1 MRRIL
6 KALMVS
12 SLLLVAGPVAADE
25 VFLLNGDRLTGK
37 IVSATG
43 GKLILNTDAAGEITI
58 DLAKVKTFSAEAPV
72 QLQLGEKKTVVESRV
87 AAGQEGEVQGEI
99 PPGTPPQPLSIK
111 GITAINPPPP
121 AWHGAFALNALFTT
135 GNSETEQI
143 GFTASASKRW
153 EDDRLSLGAE
163 YAYGRQKDQNTGVTS
178 TTVDYGTGFIKY
190 DHFLT
195 KKFYGY
201 AGFKVE
207 HDGVAGLTFRTTTG
221 PGVGYQWFESPE
233 FNLST
238 EVGPSWVHEQF
249 EDSGSRDFMALR
261 LAYSVDWT
269 PVKPLKLYHNLEYLP
284 DVTDFGD
291 YLLNI
296 NAGARATIWKGLFA
310 DFRIEFRYDSTPDP
324 GRKKADT
331 RYILGAGWSF

>member
-6 KALMVS
+6 KALILS
-12 SLLLVAGPVAADE
+12 PLLLVAGPVAADE

-72 QLQLGEKKTVVESRV
+72 QLQLGGKTLVESRV
-87 AAGQEGEVQGEI
+87 AAGPEGEVQGEI
-99 PPGTPPQPLSIK
+99 PPGTPAQALSIK

-121 AWHGAFALNALFTT
+121 AWHGAFALNALLTT
-135 GNSETEQI
+135 GNSETQQL

-163 YAYGRQKDQNTGVTS
+163 YAYGRQTDQNTGVTS
-178 TTVDYGTGFIKY
+178 TTVDYGAGFIKY

-201 AGFKVE
+201 AGFKIE

-238 EVGPSWVHEQF
+238 EAGPSWVHEQF
-249 EDSGSRDFMALR
+249 EDSGSRDFVALR

-284 DVTDFGD
+284 DVTDFSV

-310 DFRIEFRYDSTPDP
+310 DFRIEYRHDSTPDK
-324 GRKKADT
+324 GRKTTDM
-331 RYILGAGWSF
+331 RYILGAGWTF